1 MVAILGAGSLFGL
14 TGISQVLRMIEGDIK
29 GRLVVFFPGHFE
41 RNNYRLLDA
50 RDGWNY
56 LAVPIGAQRMGNRMK
71 IKDTLQRDPA
81 VHPLVN
87 QGQARISDSR
97 NERAQAELRGELETF
112 VCEGQYAEGIQK
124 IVRSGAFGK
133 TDHGAL
139 WIDHT
144 IAALE
149 TRERGTIRTI
159 DWSLRLGPVLARAR
173 EKRYQIGTLLFVP
186 QRRHTHARAGNNRL
200 GSAM

>member
-1 MVAILGAGSLFGL
+1 MRATDGTTWPYRSQHTTNEELHEDQGRPATRSLHY
-14 TGISQVLRMIEGDIK
+14 S
-29 GRLVVFFPGHFE
+29 
-41 RNNYRLLDA
+41 
-50 RDGWNY
+50 
-56 LAVPIGAQRMGNRMK
+56 LA
-71 IKDTLQRDPA
+71 
-81 VHPLVN
+81 N
-87 QGQARISDSR
+87 QGQARISDNR
-97 NERAQAELRGELETF
+97 NERAQTELRGELETF
-112 VCEGQYAEGIQK
+112 VCEGQYAEGIKK

-186 QRRHTHARAGNNRL
+186 QRRHTHARAGNIRL